1 LSELAFEQLEWFDHA
16 ADLDQFCSQQDVIE
30 AEFFDFGVI
39 SSCVAQFKKEVFA
52 VVLLA

>member
-1 LSELAFEQLEWFDHA
+1 LSEITFKQLEWFDHA
-16 ADLDQFCSQQDVIE
+16 ADLDQFCGQQDVIE
-30 AEFFDFGVI
+30 AKLFDFGVI